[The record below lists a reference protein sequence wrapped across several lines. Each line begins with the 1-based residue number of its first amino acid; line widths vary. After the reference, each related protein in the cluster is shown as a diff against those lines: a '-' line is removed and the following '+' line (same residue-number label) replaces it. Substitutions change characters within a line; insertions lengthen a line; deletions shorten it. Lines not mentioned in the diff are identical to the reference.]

1 VAKANVLSIATSGV
15 LFIVLVAWAIW
26 MWPGAHLIP
35 DIHLDSNTAYLLS
48 GIGQALAAI
57 LALVFTIS
65 MLVTELSSRYSQRIL
80 GGFLDW
86 FTVSYMI
93 LFIGAVGLPFWLL
106 AYTSVSGVKTSLVLT
121 TICLVLLPLY
131 FLRLR
136 NKISPENIL
145 LSLHK
150 QAANEIIANQG
161 RMPRVPEAIETI
173 DNMIMSASNM
183 KDYLTIRRGVQVLED
198 LMRIADERERSRPRE
213 VPDDDLFSI
222 SLEIRQ
228 GIGEIAITTTDDPR
242 AIKIIPRVLG
252 HRGLHACERGS
263 WEYANMISV
272 CLIGISYDALHKG
285 SDDLA
290 SDAIGFA
297 ALLYRN
303 SYEHM
308 NYEQIDDA
316 IFSCS
321 GIGEKAITE
330 PFRRTL
336 EAAIAALGQIGELA
350 AIKRFYGTV
359 ATATSQLESLVN
371 DCNRMYFKG
380 LRFIE
385 EAKSAARW
393 IINVGALV
401 SSEGEPILRKELAR
415 RLDNVLQGLT
425 SETRE
430 SIFYRTLRFPSQF
443 PFDRTEWLKLFIEY
457 YKGRSW
463 EKA

>member
-1 VAKANVLSIATSGV
+1 MSIGTLCIIFCVLI
-15 LFIVLVAWAIW
+15 AWAIW
-26 MWPGAHLIP
+26 MWPGVRLIP
-35 DIHLDSNTAYLLS
+35 DIQLDSNTAYLLS
-48 GIGQALAAI
+48 SISQSLAAI

-65 MLVTELSSRYSQRIL
+65 MLVTELSSRYSQRFL
-80 GGFLDW
+80 GGFFDW
-86 FTVSYMI
+86 FTVIYI
-93 LFIGAVGLPFWLL
+93 IIFIGVIGLPFWLL
-106 AYTSVSGVKTSLVLT
+106 AYSSLSGVKISLMLT
-121 TICLVLLPLY
+121 TICLVLLPSH
-131 FLRLR
+131 FLRIR

-145 LSLHK
+145 RMLHK
-150 QAANEIIANQG
+150 QAINEMVADPG
-161 RMPRVPEAIETI
+161 KMPEAIETI

-183 KDYLTIRRGVQVLED
+183 KDYLTIGRGVRTLED

-228 GIGEIAITTTDDPR
+228 GIGEIAITTIDDPR

-252 HRGLHACERGS
+252 HGGLHACERGS

-272 CLIGISYDALHKG
+272 CLIGIAYDALHKG

-350 AIKRFYGTV
+350 AVKRFYGTV
-359 ATATSQLESLVN
+359 ATATSQLESLIN
-371 DCNRMYFKG
+371 DCNRMYFEG

-401 SSEGEPILRKELAR
+401 SSEGETILRNELAL